1 MNYILLKEYIN
12 KLNIDKLNEIAFNN
26 NVYLDNKELNI
37 LYKYI
42 KERYQDFINNPDII
56 INELKKELSSSN
68 YNKLL
73 TIYNQYKEKIRKY
86 FP

>member
-12 KLNIDKLNEIAFNN
+12 KLTKDKIKDISIKNNFYLNN
-26 NVYLDNKELNI
+26 NELDI

-42 KERYQDFINNPDII
+42 KERYLDFIKNPDII
-56 INELKKELSSSN
+56 LAELKPKITKEN
-68 YNKLL
+68 YIKILN
-73 TIYNQYKEKIRKY
+73 IYNQYKNKIRAY

>member
-37 LYKYI
+37 LYKYNVG
-42 KERYQDFINNPDII
+42 RSHFHDSALRFISD
-56 INELKKELSSSN
+56 
-68 YNKLL
+68 
-73 TIYNQYKEKIRKY
+73 T
-86 FP
+86 FPA